1 MKRNIIIFD
10 FEVFKYDTL
19 LGAYVIRDDD
29 VELFQTWNLAEMIA
43 FYKANIQ
50 SIWIGHNNGFYDNH
64 ILQAVVRGKSS
75 PDIKKKSDEL
85 ISHTRKS
92 YLDIPLYWYDLCAQ
106 HTIGL
111 KTIECAVGKDIS
123 TSEVAF
129 NLNRPL
135 TTEERLKTES
145 YNRDDLNQTFED
157 FNDTISE
164 FTLRL
169 DIIKEFELPLNALNA
184 TGTQVAEMVLHAEK
198 IEGIED
204 WYLPPVMYDTLKV
217 KNKQVLDYYMNEDFR
232 KEKKNR
238 LDIDIC
244 GTLHRLGSG
253 GIHGALKK
261 YHTDWAYYFDVS
273 GYYNLVMINYDLLP
287 RSIPDKYKALYK
299 FMYEQ
304 QLILKKTDPNKR
316 WVYKVILLSV
326 FGAMTNK
333 WCKFYDPNKGTLV
346 TMVGQ
351 MFLVDLLE
359 KLDGKAIIIQSNT
372 DGIIAKPMPGVD
384 EAEFRAIID
393 EWQTRT
399 GFVLKLEK
407 IYDIHQRDVNNYVYR
422 DESGKIKATGE
433 VFKHYD
439 AWENVFYEKAYR
451 AKEPIIIEH
460 AVVDYFM
467 KDKLPEETIE
477 ENKRKLR
484 MFQFVCKKNTF
495 DWLEIERIDL
505 RTNKIEVERLGSV
518 CRAFAYNNNNTKW
531 TIYKCKSEDR
541 TTRSKLQNVP
551 ENVFVY
557 NKEILT
563 DEAIDKL
570 LPKINF
576 DYYINRSY
584 ERIQEFF
591 DMKQVKKIL

>member
-1 MKRNIIIFD
+1 MKRNIVIFD

-19 LGAYVIRDDD
+19 LGAYVIRDED
-29 VELFQTWNLAEMIA
+29 VELFQTWNLAEMIT
-43 FYKANIQ
+43 FYKANTQ
-50 SIWIGHNNGFYDNH
+50 SIWVGHNNGFYDNH
-64 ILQAVVRGKSS
+64 ILQAIVRGKSS

-106 HTIGL
+106 HMIGL
-111 KTIECAVGKDIS
+111 KTVECAVGKDIS
-123 TSEVAF
+123 TSEVDF
-129 NLNRPL
+129 NLKRPL

-145 YNRDDLNQTFED
+145 YNRDDLDQTFD
-157 FNDTISE
+157 NFNDTISE

-169 DIIKEFELPLNALNA
+169 DIINEFKLPLDALNA

-232 KEKKNR
+232 KEKENK
-238 LDIDIC
+238 LEIDIC
-244 GTLHRLGSG
+244 GTPHKLGSG

-261 YHTDWAYYFDVS
+261 YHAKWAYYFDVS

-287 RSIPDKYKALYK
+287 RSIPDEYKALYK

-326 FGAMTNK
+326 FGAMTNQ
-333 WCKFYDPNKGTLV
+333 WCKFFDPNKGTLV

-372 DGIIAKPMPGVD
+372 DGIIAEPMPGVD

-407 IYDIHQRDVNNYVYR
+407 VYDIHQRDVNNYVYR
-422 DESGKIKATGE
+422 DDNGKIKTLGE

-439 AWENVFYEKAYR
+439 AWENVFYEDTFK

-484 MFQFVCKKNTF
+484 MFQFVCKKNKF
-495 DWLEIERIDL
+495 DWIEIKRIDL
-505 RTNKIEVERLGSV
+505 LTNEIEVERLGSV
-518 CRAFAYNNNNTKW
+518 CRAFAYNNNNTNW
-531 TIYKCKSEDR
+531 TIYKRKAEGR
-541 TTRSKLQNVP
+541 ATKSKLQNVP
-551 ENVFVY
+551 ENVFVH

-576 DYYINRSY
+576 DYYIDRSY
-584 ERIQEFF
+584 ERIQEFI